1 MSDTYLFHTLE
12 ALCTTVGVNGMT
24 PIAVLVKTLLK
35 PYTED
40 ITEDC
45 NGNIFATIPAADAN
59 APVLL
64 LEAHMDEIG
73 FVVTGV
79 EENGFLRVSPCGG
92 VDLRCLAAAP
102 VVVWGKTA
110 LAGVFCSTP
119 PHLLEKAEEEK
130 ATPADKL
137 FVDIGMSAAAAKE
150 TVRIGDR
157 VSFAENFVVV
167 RDDTLVTSKALDN
180 RAGVAAIL
188 YALYLLD
195 MDALPYTLK
204 ILFACGEELGC
215 RGATPGAFASDAD
228 AAIITD
234 VSFAFTPDAPR
245 ALCGDLSHGVMVG
258 ISPTLDSQF
267 SDTLQQLAQK
277 NDIPFQLEV
286 VGGKTGTDADA
297 ISIAKSGIRC
307 ALLSTPLRYMH
318 TPVEMVDLQ
327 DVRAVGELMAA
338 FVREAALHA

>member
-1 MSDTYLFHTLE
+1 MSDTYILSTLQT
-12 ALCTTVGVNGMT
+12 LCNTVGVNGMLQ
-24 PIAVLVKTLLK
+24 IAELTKMLLQ
-35 PYTED
+35 PYTKELSL
-40 ITEDC
+40 DC
-45 NGNIFATIPAADAN
+45 NGNIFATIPAAKAD

-73 FVVTGV
+73 FVVTSV
-79 EENGFLRVSPCGG
+79 EDNGFLRVSPCGG

-102 VVVWGKTA
+102 AVVWGNTA
-110 LAGVFCSTP
+110 VSGVFCSTP
-119 PHLLEKAEEEK
+119 PHLLEKEEEEK

-150 TVRIGDR
+150 CIHVGDR
-157 VSFAENFVVV
+157 VSFAQNFAVV
-167 RDDTLVTSKALDN
+167 RDTLVTSKALDN

-188 YALYLLD
+188 YALSTLD
-195 MDALPYTLK
+195 TKALPYTLK

-215 RGATPGAFASDAD
+215 RGAIPGGFASDAD

-245 ALCGDLSHGVMVG
+245 ASCGDLSHGVMIG
-258 ISPTLDSQF
+258 ISPTLDAHF
-267 SDTLQQLAQK
+267 SADLQQIALK
-277 NDIPFQLEV
+277 NGIPYQPEV

-327 DVRAVGELMAA
+327 DIRAVGDLMAA
-338 FVREAALHA
+338 FIREEVLRA